1 MDGKLERIVQLRQ
14 SNQKDHCP
22 VPGIHLKFEQDLQV
36 VQDGVFDVVRFI
48 NDDHRGFPFIQS
60 KAVDLFLNDMKVFR
74 FTVGSLRAKRHGK
87 IPVEVIHCNRG
98 ETGIDHLIQR
108 RVQPGRP
115 GTYQC
120 CLSPSRGAGKKAE
133 AFGP

>member
-22 VPGIHLKFEQDLQV
+22 VPGIHLKVEQDLQV

-74 FTVGSLRAKRHGK
+74 FTVGSLRAKGYGK
-87 IPVEVIHCNRG
+87 IPAEVIYCNRG
-98 ETGIDHLIQR
+98 EL
-108 RVQPGRP
+108 V
-115 GTYQC
+115 
-120 CLSPSRGAGKKAE
+120 
-133 AFGP
+133 